1 MREELERAIRELES
15 KLPELRRLVAMAEME
30 LTLSPAASALAPVL
44 VNLLRVTDETA
55 SDLRRALLEGVEPVA
70 PPEPPPVSNTGSGI
84 SSGGGEAMSEAER
97 ELAELMGDLSGVSAT
112 ESDYWNVVPPEEPA
126 SPTTETDNLPTP
138 DLRQAAADTS
148 LDLTPTTFADAERV
162 YRKPLW
168 DAVWFYL
175 EDDRETD
182 IVVNGA
188 MEQSARVFEASE
200 GEINPLEVFARTA
213 AYQVQLLLP
222 RQEDRPDRREPSER
236 QLFLH
241 LELFRMERLIERKRE
256 QVERLRAAS
265 QESETDVSAILV
277 RLESELTEM
286 LNAFYN
292 YRLRLDDEDK
302 GGEGGAIGV
311 PPDEPPPVR
320 DPGAGRTFEEALAL
334 PRLV

>member
-44 VNLLRVTDETA
+44 VNLLRITDETA

-70 PPEPPPVSNTGSGI
+70 PSEPPPASDAGSGI

-97 ELAELMGDLSGVSAT
+97 ELAELMGDLSGASAT
-112 ESDYWNVVPPEEPA
+112 ESDYWNVAPPEEPIPSTIEKENA
-126 SPTTETDNLPTP
+126 RGADSAVVELSAGDLAPTI
-138 DLRQAAADTS
+138 
-148 LDLTPTTFADAERV
+148 FADAERV
-162 YRKPLW
+162 FRQPLW
-168 DAVWFYL
+168 DAVRFYL
-175 EDDRETD
+175 EDDQETE
-182 IVVNGA
+182 IVVNGT
-188 MEQSARVFEASE
+188 MEQAARVFEASE

-222 RQEDRPDRREPSER
+222 RQDDRPDRREPTEK

-256 QVERLRAAS
+256 QIERLRAAS
-265 QESETDVSAILV
+265 QESETDVSVILS